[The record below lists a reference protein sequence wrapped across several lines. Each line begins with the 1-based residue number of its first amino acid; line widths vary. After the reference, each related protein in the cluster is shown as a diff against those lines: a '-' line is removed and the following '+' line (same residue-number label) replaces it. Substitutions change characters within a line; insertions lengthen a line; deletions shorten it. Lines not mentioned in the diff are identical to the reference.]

1 MSKFIRS
8 HRVGFT
14 ISKENFLAERML
26 GEAKRVQ
33 SALETP
39 GYAIYM
45 HEDESWPTLWAEK
58 EEVDRMAVDFLP
70 DDAGS
75 PYRIIWVND
84 RREIV
89 PPPEE

>member
-1 MSKFIRS
+1 MSTFVRDYKVAFPMS
-8 HRVGFT
+8 LGDF
-14 ISKENFLAERML
+14 FAERML

-39 GYAIYM
+39 GYTIYM
-45 HEDESWPTLWAEK
+45 HEDEPWPTLWATR

-70 DDAGS
+70 EDGGS
-75 PYRIIWVND
+75 PYKIVWVNE

-89 PPPEE
+89 PPPK